1 MPSKTPEADFK
12 RYEKF
17 IEGMEDIEYEYWIK
31 YEATEK
37 QKKIALE
44 LREEVDENEVFG
56 GYIGERFFSGL
67 QGYRSQE

>member
-17 IEGMEDIEYEYWIK
+17 IDGMEDIEYEYWIK

-37 QKKIALE
+37 QKKLALE
-44 LREEVDENEVFG
+44 LREEVDEDEVLG
-56 GYIGERFFSGL
+56 GYSGETFFGL
-67 QGYRSQE
+67 QGYRSSQ